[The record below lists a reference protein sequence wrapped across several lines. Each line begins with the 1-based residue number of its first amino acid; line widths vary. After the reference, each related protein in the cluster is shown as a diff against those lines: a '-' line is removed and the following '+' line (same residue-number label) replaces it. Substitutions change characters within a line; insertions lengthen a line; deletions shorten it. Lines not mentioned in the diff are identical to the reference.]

1 MISQQRRAVA
11 ATQNDNSF
19 GDVGIVY
26 RDHKIIDEDD
36 DDAPAIT
43 QPLSIDDDNN
53 DPLHQNSSSQE
64 FYDDDDDESGFIS
77 LQRHPAYTPQLLFS
91 THPHLAVLPVLL
103 FEFLA
108 LALTRSVLPSL
119 LLKRYGSRTY
129 IIMGAAECIR
139 GILAFFACPLFGKL
153 SDVWGRRP
161 CLLITVMGTLAPVCS
176 LAFWRSDGDYHES
189 SIDTTLS
196 DNSATQQLEAEHIL
210 DGVDSGDASPGSS
223 WFPTLFSGMDSEQL
237 SINILPSLH
246 RIDVFVILF
255 ALSGVFAS
263 TFTLTF
269 AYISDV
275 VKDRDGRVA
284 AYGLALAT
292 FGLSF
297 TVGPLLGGYL
307 ANVDDDGK
315 GQGGRSFLKLLN
327 TDDNESPSPE
337 HIEQSSGDIHPI
349 GQHRVFLMTLV
360 LAVLDLFYIH
370 FILPE
375 SLNHSKRNEFEH
387 SVPASGSSETG
398 GPSTT
403 AIAQTSS
410 TSNVAIPGAIG
421 VSRRASSSW
430 WNPLESIRFLTTD
443 PLLSSIGRITI
454 LYYTAL
460 HAVVSTLILY
470 AARQFH
476 LGPHRL
482 GEIMAALG
490 LSTMLSEAV
499 LVRIAIPALGEPRSM
514 RVGLMSFTLQCVL
527 LAVARSP
534 WHIFF
539 CASLAIPGNL
549 VYPSISSLISTSVKP
564 EMVGRAL
571 GSINGVK
578 SLTEG
583 VGPLIFGTL
592 LTISEHDALP
602 GWPYFIAAI
611 MSALAWHATKALPEG
626 DTKQREYYMAGD
638 EVDYEEMEPFTEK
651 DNA

>member
-1 MISQQRRAVA
+1 MKTRQRRAA
-11 ATQNDNSF
+11 AAGF

-26 RDHKIIDEDD
+26 RDHKIIEDVD
-36 DDAPAIT
+36 NDAPAIT
-43 QPLSIDDDNN
+43 QPLSIDDDINVL
-53 DPLHQNSSSQE
+53 LHQSSSEE

-77 LQRHPAYTPQLLFS
+77 LQRHPAYTPQLFS

-108 LALTRSVLPSL
+108 LALTRSVIPSL

-176 LAFWRSDGDYHES
+176 LAFWNSDGDYHES
-189 SIDTTLS
+189 SIDTKLS
-196 DNSATQQLEAEHIL
+196 DNLATQQLEAEHNIL
-210 DGVDSGDASPGSS
+210 DGVDAGDASPGSS

-237 SINILPSLH
+237 SMNILPSLH

-315 GQGGRSFLKLLN
+315 GRGGRSFLKLLN

-337 HIEQSSGDIHPI
+337 HIEQFSGEIHPI

-403 AIAQTSS
+403 AMAQTSS

-514 RVGLMSFTLQCVL
+514 RVGLMSFTLQCML

-534 WHIFF
+534 WHIFM
-539 CASLAIPGNL
+539 CAALAIPGNL

-611 MSALAWHATKALPEG
+611 MSAFAWHATNALPEV
-626 DTKQREYYMAGD
+626 DSKRREYYMAGD
-638 EVDYEEMEPFTEK
+638 EVDYEEMEPFAEK